1 MEFGILLFEI
11 LEELEKNE
19 TKNLRRLKAISSSLT
34 IQNNS
39 KVHVFTDTQLKEI
52 QACNKINILLTDKLR
67 HCYRW
72 DDFSMLTVLMSSIKS
87 TKCLKLIKNFE
98 IKVNSKMKL
107 QQIYEHCKEH
117 GFKLTEEYHKIIAIV
132 NDKLF
137 SDITLEEYHVLKD
150 FVSEQSGVE
159 DYVISPFTKAS
170 SSSVILE
177 WYIPVTAVGHM
188 IKIALRN
195 KRIFFKNCFVYMKI
209 SSSVILD
216 CRNIVSVCYVHQS

>member
-1 MEFGILLFEI
+1 M
-11 LEELEKNE
+11 EELEKNE

-39 KVHVFTDTQLKEI
+39 KVHVFTDTKLKEI
-52 QACNKINILLTDKLR
+52 QACNKIDILLIDKLR

-72 DDFSMLTVLMSSIKS
+72 DDCSILTVLMSSIKS

-98 IKVNSKMKL
+98 VKVNSKMKL
-107 QQIYEHCKEH
+107 QQIYDEHCKQP
-117 GFKLTEEYHKIIAIV
+117 GFKMTKEYHKIIAIV
-132 NDKLF
+132 NDRLF
-137 SDITLEEYHVLKD
+137 SDITLEEYHVLKH

-216 CRNIVSVCYVHQS
+216 CRNIVSVCYVHRL